1 MTAEKESHE
10 EPTIANAAKASDAEE
25 VVSSMCLFGGRRE
38 IWIEHAG
45 ERYRLRIS
53 RRNKLI
59 LQK

>member
-1 MTAEKESHE
+1 MPEDEHRPQPPPDPGRPRLLKSEQ
-10 EPTIANAAKASDAEE
+10 
-25 VVSSMCLFGGRRE
+25 LFQGERE

-45 ERYRLRIS
+45 VRYVLRIS